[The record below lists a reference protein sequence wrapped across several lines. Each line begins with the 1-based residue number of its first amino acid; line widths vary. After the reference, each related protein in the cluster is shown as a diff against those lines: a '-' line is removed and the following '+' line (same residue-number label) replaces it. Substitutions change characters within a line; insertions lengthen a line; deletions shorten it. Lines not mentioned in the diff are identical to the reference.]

1 MSNNSENLLNEQI
14 NFQKELLFF
23 KDDIVKDIKIF
34 ELKQN
39 SKYNEIE
46 NSIELQIKAF
56 KEKINNITE
65 KIVNSSKFNDKI
77 IEEKIQNLYKF
88 KEKIDEKTLSNELK
102 IESIYNDL
110 HKSIYKY
117 DKMFSDSII
126 YPGIIGNM
134 SKFKTFHEYIDYTLI
149 QISEINT
156 FNEKNILDLKSYKI
170 KLENLVESFKYQI
183 NNINNSMTEFT
194 TKCVNDC
201 EERIRNFYIK
211 GYNEKLLE
219 MNLQNNKS
227 YLLLK

>member
-14 NFQKELLFF
+14 NFQKQLLFF
-23 KDDIVKDIKIF
+23 KDDILKDIKKF

-56 KEKINNITE
+56 EEKINNITE
-65 KIVNSSKFNDKI
+65 KIANSSQFNDKI
-77 IEEKIQNLYKF
+77 IEEKIESLYEF
-88 KEKIDEKTLSNELK
+88 KEKINEKTLSNELK

-149 QISEINT
+149 QIDEINT
-156 FNEKNILDLKSYKI
+156 FK
-170 KLENLVESFKYQI
+170 
-183 NNINNSMTEFT
+183 
-194 TKCVNDC
+194 
-201 EERIRNFYIK
+201 
-211 GYNEKLLE
+211 
-219 MNLQNNKS
+219 
-227 YLLLK
+227 